1 MKFHDRRA
9 FLNQVG
15 RGMVV
20 ASVGSTL
27 ARDLGL
33 SVARA
38 EEGVETLALGSLDSL
53 AGMLEETPIE
63 RLLPLL
69 MEKVQAGVSLKDLV
83 AAAALANARKFGGED
98 YIGFHT
104 LMAMAPAWHMSRVLP
119 KERAALPIFKV
130 LYRNTKRIQSMGG
143 RSTEV
148 LHPLAAVSGGPRG
161 GEALRDAVRSRD
173 MNRAESIFAA
183 GATGGAPED
192 ALNEL
197 LWAVEDN
204 TEVHRVVLAYRS
216 YALLDLVGREHAHT
230 MLRQS
235 VRYCVVNEK
244 SNSGELPPLLAG
256 LLDRHKLLDGPI
268 PERQADDAWLEAL
281 CDDLL
286 KLSGSEAAGA
296 IAAALAE
303 GFSPDTIGE
312 AIAMCANQ
320 IVLRDSGR
328 PAKYAD
334 ALKPAG
340 SVHGDSLGVHAS
352 DAVNAWRNIA
362 RVADLRHQRVAM
374 ILAGYEVARDAKAW
388 ESNLAS
394 VTPRPSAAAVEA
406 IGETRV
412 CSLLGDLDDAIV
424 RNDQANACAIVERY
438 GDLGYSPNHLFRL
451 MLKYAISEDGAL
463 HAEKYYHTVSEEFAS
478 ARPAFRF
485 RHLVA
490 LARVTASEF
499 GRRAE
504 GYEEACRL
512 LGV

>member
-1 MKFHDRRA
+1 MKRW
-9 FLNQVG
+9 
-15 RGMVV
+15 
-20 ASVGSTL
+20 
-27 ARDLGL
+27 
-33 SVARA
+33 
-38 EEGVETLALGSLDSL
+38 
-53 AGMLEETPIE
+53 
-63 RLLPLL
+63 
-69 MEKVQAGVSLKDLV
+69 
-83 AAAALANARKFGGED
+83 ALA
-98 YIGFHT
+98 
-104 LMAMAPAWHMSRVLP
+104 
-119 KERAALPIFKV
+119 
-130 LYRNTKRIQSMGG
+130 
-143 RSTEV
+143 
-148 LHPLAAVSGGPRG
+148 
-161 GEALRDAVRSRD
+161 
-173 MNRAESIFAA
+173 
-183 GATGGAPED
+183 
-192 ALNEL
+192 
-197 LWAVEDN
+197 
-204 TEVHRVVLAYRS
+204 
-216 YALLDLVGREHAHT
+216 
-230 MLRQS
+230 
-235 VRYCVVNEK
+235 
-244 SNSGELPPLLAG
+244 
-256 LLDRHKLLDGPI
+256 
-268 PERQADDAWLEAL
+268 
-281 CDDLL
+281 
-286 KLSGSEAAGA
+286 
-296 IAAALAE
+296 AAALAE